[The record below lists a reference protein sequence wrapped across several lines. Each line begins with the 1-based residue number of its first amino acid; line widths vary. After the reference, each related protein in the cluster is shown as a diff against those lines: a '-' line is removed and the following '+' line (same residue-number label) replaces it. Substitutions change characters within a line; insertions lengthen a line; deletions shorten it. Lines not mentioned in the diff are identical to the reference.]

1 MGPPEPPSLFGLRF
15 LLIPTLRLSGEGP
28 RQSHNPRE
36 PALLTLWELQGQVDA
51 FSMSER
57 GREGQR
63 RLDLI
68 VLQSYRLM
76 ADLFCPVMERSPNC
90 HNS

>member
-1 MGPPEPPSLFGLRF
+1 MGPPEPQGLFGLLS
-15 LLIPTLRLSGEGP
+15 LLILTLRLSGERP

-57 GREGQR
+57 GRERQME
-63 RLDLI
+63 LDLI
-68 VLQSYRLM
+68 LLQSYQLM